1 MFIENTLLLYTIQE
15 VICVSCP
22 NGMSYCYRHVSCL
35 SYCCYASYYRL
46 IRYCCVKSYYVNC
59 YSIHYSCLKNYCVN
73 CCSIHYCCVKSCC
86 DCYRSIHCS
95 CLKSCCVNLTLRKS
109 CYAKNLTN
117 Q

>member
-46 IRYCCVKSYYVNC
+46 IRYCCVKS
-59 YSIHYSCLKNYCVN
+59 
-73 CCSIHYCCVKSCC
+73 CC